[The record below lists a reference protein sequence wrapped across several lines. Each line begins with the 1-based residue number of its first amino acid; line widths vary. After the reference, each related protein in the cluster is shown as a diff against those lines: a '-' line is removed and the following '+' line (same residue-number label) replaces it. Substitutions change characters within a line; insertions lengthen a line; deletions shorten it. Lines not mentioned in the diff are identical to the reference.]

1 MYLIQIL
8 LPLYNNEGAA
18 IPADLHQ
25 RVRED
30 LSHRYGGFTAFSR
43 APAEGQ
49 WEADGKTARDDI
61 VVLEVMAQELD
72 RPWWSEF
79 RTHLERTF
87 QQEAIVIRAQE
98 VELL

>member
-8 LPLYNNEGAA
+8 LPLYNNEGVA
-18 IPADLHQ
+18 IPANPHQ

-30 LSHRYGGFTAFSR
+30 LLRRFGGFTAFSR

-61 VVLEVMAQELD
+61 VVLEVMATELD
-72 RPWWSEF
+72 RPWWSDF
-79 RTHLERTF
+79 RSYLERTF
-87 QQEAIVIRAQE
+87 QQEAIVIRAQK